1 MRRAGLV
8 WLLLPSCTV
17 MAVFFAAYAVFT
29 ADSLLHLI
37 PGTATLAGPPNL
49 HNYALALQSA
59 LVRRVAVTTLRLS
72 AELTVLTILFGYP
85 LAFLL
90 ARSPSPVTRNVILF
104 VLVVVFLSGG
114 VTRAFSW
121 LIILGNNGLINSL
134 LRRAALPPLRLVNNE
149 TGVVISLLHFL
160 LPFFVLTLFGAL
172 KNISP
177 ALEEAARNLGGTRWQ
192 AALHV
197 TLPLSAP
204 GLVGAA
210 MLVFTLALSSFL
222 FPLLLGGGRVQMAA
236 NLIYDKMLAS
246 FDIPGAGAMALLFL
260 MLALGVIA
268 LFSALQHRLLARRR

>member
-1 MRRAGLV
+1 MHRAGLV
-8 WLLLPSCTV
+8 WLLLPCCSV
-17 MAVFFAAYAVFT
+17 IGVFAAAYGVFT

-49 HNYALALQSA
+49 HNYALALESP
-59 LVRRVAVTTLRLS
+59 LVRRVGLYTLRIS
-72 AELTVLTILFGYP
+72 AELTVLTILLGYP

-90 ARSPSPVTRNVILF
+90 ARSPSRITRNVILF

-134 LRRAALPPLRLVNNE
+134 LRRASLPTLRLVNNE

-172 KNISP
+172 KSIPPSF
-177 ALEEAARNLGGTRWQ
+177 EEAARNLGGSRWQ
-192 AALHV
+192 AFRHV

-210 MLVFTLALSSFL
+210 MLTFTLALSSFL

-260 MLALGVIA
+260 LLAVAVIS
-268 LFSALQHRLLARRR
+268 LFSAVQHRLSRR